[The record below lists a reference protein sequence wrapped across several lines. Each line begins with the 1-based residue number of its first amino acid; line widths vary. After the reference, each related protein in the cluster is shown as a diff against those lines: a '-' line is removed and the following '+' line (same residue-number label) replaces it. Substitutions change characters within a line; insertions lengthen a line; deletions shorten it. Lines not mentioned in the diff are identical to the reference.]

1 MKLKKKGFTLVEL
14 IIVIAIIAILA
25 GAIFVAI
32 DPARRL
38 HETRNARRQSDVSTI
53 LDAIK
58 KHQAD
63 NGGAFYSEIA
73 VLDEGAYYIIGTQT
87 SGCDDE
93 CANQTAE
100 DACVD
105 LSGMGANYMA
115 VVPVDPSIG
124 TPQKTGYMLEVN
136 SGALT
141 VHACE
146 PEGEGPGGTGSPLDI
161 NVTR

>member
-1 MKLKKKGFTLVEL
+1 MKAKNKGFTLVEL

-38 HETRNARRQSDVSTI
+38 NETRNARRASDVSTI

-63 NGGAFYSEIA
+63 NGGVYYTEIDA
-73 VLDEGAYYIIGTQT
+73 LDEGAFYIIGTDG

-100 DACVD
+100 DSCVD
-105 LSGMGANYMA
+105 LSGIGSNYLA
-115 VVPVDPSIG
+115 LVPLDPKDG
-124 TPQKTGYMLEVN
+124 TDAKTGYMIEKN
-136 SGALT
+136 AEALT
-141 VHACE
+141 VHACN
-146 PEGEGPGGTGSPLDI
+146 PDGVGAGGSGSPPEI
-161 NVTR
+161 KVTR